1 MMEVYYFTV
10 LEAGSLLSHSSGG
23 QKSRVKVWQV
33 RFLDRARFMVCRQ
46 QPSHCVLSGGGWLG
60 GKDVGDWSG
69 EIERGEEGE
78 REKEKERPLPLLM
91 RTLILLDHGPTHMTL
106 I

>member
-1 MMEVYYFTV
+1 M
-10 LEAGSLLSHSSGG
+10 
-23 QKSRVKVWQV
+23 
-33 RFLDRARFMVCRQ
+33 
-46 QPSHCVLSGGGWLG
+46 G

-91 RTLILLDHGPTHMTL
+91 RTLILLAMD
-106 I
+106 

>member
-1 MMEVYYFTV
+1 M
-10 LEAGSLLSHSSGG
+10 
-23 QKSRVKVWQV
+23 
-33 RFLDRARFMVCRQ
+33 
-46 QPSHCVLSGGGWLG
+46 WLG
-60 GKDVGDWSG
+60 GTDVGDWSG